1 MNDRAIRFLGG
12 SPLAVL
18 LRLVVIS
25 FVVGVILSALG
36 VSPFD
41 IVDGLRDL
49 VLYLW
54 NVGFDAFGN
63 VGRYL
68 MLGAMVV
75 IPVFIVLRIFSYR
88 R

>member
-1 MNDRAIRFLGG
+1 M
-12 SPLAVL
+12 
-18 LRLVVIS
+18 
-25 FVVGVILSALG
+25 
-36 VSPFD
+36 D
-41 IVDGLRDL
+41 IYYALRDF

-54 NVGFDAFGN
+54 EVGFDAFGN